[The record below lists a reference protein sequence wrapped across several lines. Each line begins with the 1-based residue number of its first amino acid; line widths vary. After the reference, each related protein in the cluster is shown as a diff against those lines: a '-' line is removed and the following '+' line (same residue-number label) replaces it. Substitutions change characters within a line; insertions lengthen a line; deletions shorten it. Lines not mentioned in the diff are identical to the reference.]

1 MTRYIARVYA
11 DFSVLG
17 PRFIELSN
25 RFYGL
30 LLLDYVTDSNSQEQ
44 ADD

>member
-25 RFYGL
+25 L
-30 LLLDYVTDSNSQEQ
+30 LYDPMLDYVADSNSQEQ